1 MADMFEELKAWADKW
16 KVPYCAREC
25 DAVMAYID
33 FEAETCGIP
42 PFLYPTFS
50 YNKETGDFAWYG
62 GD

>member
-16 KVPYCAREC
+16 KVPYRTGKY
-25 DAVMAYID
+25 DAVMVHID
-33 FEAETCGIP
+33 FEAETYGT
-42 PFLYPTFS
+42 PTFS